1 MKLKV
6 LKHFQSFILLK
17 TIAVDNWMN
26 LNLTQAMEKE
36 LVAINITPH
45 LFARIVIMLCLHCI
59 VTIVL
64 HYQFKE

>member
-6 LKHFQSFILLK
+6 FKHFQYFILLK
-17 TIAVDNWMN
+17 NIVVDNTN
-26 LNLTQAMEKE
+26 LNFTQAMEKE

-45 LFARIVIMLCLHCI
+45 LFARIVIMLRLHWI

-64 HYQFKE
+64 HYQLKE